1 MRQMGP
7 LLLPLGFGFA
17 LLLVFAASRFALAAL
32 HRGSI
37 ADVPRWGMAFVH
49 GLRIDLSTACYL
61 AAPLLLLALALRG
74 RARRWLRPLVVGY
87 AAAVFGIAVALEVV
101 TPSHIEE
108 YGGRPGRLF
117 VQAENHT
124 VELYRTLL
132 TAYTVQLVLLV
143 AIVSGAVWL
152 AVWAARRAWD
162 GGADWSWGG
171 RLLALLLAAPLVFL
185 GARGTLNH
193 RPLNASCAA
202 FSNDYLCNQLGLNSL
217 YSAAFALYS
226 AKDECPPARFYGD
239 MDELEMIQRVQRAAG
254 MPEGKAQAPDGDF
267 VHSQAKRLQL
277 PRPRNLVILLE
288 ESLGAAWT
296 GVLGGSELTPE
307 FDKLCGDGVLLTQLY
322 ATGTR
327 TVRGIEA
334 VVSGFLPTPG
344 RSVVKLP
351 GSQRDFF
358 TVAALLKEHG
368 YATDFVYGGESHF
381 DNMRSFFLGNGFD
394 VALDQNQFERAEF
407 RGTWGVGDVDL
418 MREANRRFAEH
429 ADKPF
434 LGLVLT
440 TSNHSPFEFPEGALG
455 GRGPKPGTREG
466 AVAYADLAIGEFF
479 RLARREA
486 YFENTVFLVVADHDT
501 RAFGAD
507 LVPLERF
514 HIPGLLLAPG
524 LAPAKLDTL
533 ASQVDLMPTALG
545 LMGLDTR
552 HPMIGRDLLDPA
564 AGRPGRAVLQYED
577 QHVYWVGDRLVVHRP
592 GKRVQQFG
600 LGGGALREETVDGEF
615 ARDGLAHALL
625 PFWLY
630 DRGAYAH
637 VPAAGTPVDGTTPL
651 ARTVGR

>member
-1 MRQMGP
+1 MRLLGP
-7 LLLPLGFGFA
+7 LLLPLGFVLA
-17 LLLVFAASRFALAAL
+17 LLLVFATSRLALAAL
-32 HRGSI
+32 HRGAI
-37 ADVPRWGMAFVH
+37 ADVPRWWMAFVH

-61 AAPLLLLALALRG
+61 GAPLLLLALALRG
-74 RARRWLRPLVVGY
+74 RARRWLRPVVVGY
-87 AAAVFGIAVALEVV
+87 AALVVGLVVALEVL

-117 VQAENHT
+117 VQIENHT

-132 TAYTVQLVLLV
+132 TAYAVQIALLGV
-143 AIVSGAVWL
+143 AVGGAVWGT
-152 AVWAARRAWD
+152 VWTAKRAWD
-162 GGADWSWGG
+162 GGFDWSWGG

-202 FSNDYLCNQLGLNSL
+202 FSNNYLCNQLGLNSL

-239 MDELEMIQRVQRAAG
+239 MDEAEMIQRVQRAAG
-254 MPEGKAQAPDGDF
+254 LPEGRTKAPADNF
-267 VHSQAKRLQL
+267 VHNQANGLQL
-277 PRPRNLVILLE
+277 RRPRNLVILLE

-296 GVLGGSELTPE
+296 GVLGGTELTPE
-307 FDKLCGDGVLLTQLY
+307 FDKLCSEGVLLTRLY

-358 TVAALLKEHG
+358 TIAALLKEHG

-394 VALDQNQFERAEF
+394 VALDQNQFREAEF
-407 RGTWGVGDVDL
+407 HGTWGVGDVDL

-429 ADKPF
+429 GDKPF
-434 LGLVLT
+434 FGLVLS
-440 TSNHSPFEFPEGALG
+440 TSNHSPFEFPEDALAE
-455 GRGPKPGTREG
+455 GRPKPGTREG

-479 RLARREA
+479 RRARGEA

-524 LAPAKLDTL
+524 LEPAELDTL

-552 HPMIGRDLLDPA
+552 HPMIGRDLRNPA
-564 AGRPGRAVLQYED
+564 AGRLGRAVLQYED
-577 QHVYWVGDRLVVHRP
+577 QHVYWVGERLVVHRP
-592 GKRVQQFG
+592 GKRVAQFRLDG
-600 LGGGALREETVDGEF
+600 DALREEAVDGEF
-615 ARDGLAHALL
+615 ARDALAHALL

-630 DRGAYAH
+630 DRGAYSH
-637 VPAAGTPVDGTTPL
+637 VPAAGTPVDGKTPL